1 MNIVHIMG
9 KIAND
14 LEVRQVNGFSVL
26 TMQIEVPR
34 EFRNSDGFYD
44 CDVIPVTLW
53 EGIAQNC
60 KEYCSK
66 GIYVCIKGRLVQR
79 KYEKE
84 EKQYSFLE
92 FIGEKVSLLPNQRK
106 AQD

>member
-9 KIAND
+9 KIVND

-53 EGIAQNC
+53 EGI
-60 KEYCSK
+60 
-66 GIYVCIKGRLVQR
+66 KGRLVQR